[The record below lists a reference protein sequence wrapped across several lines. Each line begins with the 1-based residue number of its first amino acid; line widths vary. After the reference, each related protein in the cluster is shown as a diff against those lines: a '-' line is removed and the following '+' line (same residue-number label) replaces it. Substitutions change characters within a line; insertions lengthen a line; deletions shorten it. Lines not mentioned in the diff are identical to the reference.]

1 MEMPSPS
8 ESNPVNRIAPRFA
21 FEAHIR
27 IRLQQGDRTR
37 AFGGWARDISESGIS
52 AFVAQALSVGVLVT
66 LEVPLDESTELVI
79 SAKVARNLG
88 TQYGFQFLALS
99 AEQRAQIVGVTRG
112 KAAIA
117 VSNFSG

>member
-1 MEMPSPS
+1 
-8 ESNPVNRIAPRFA
+8 V
-21 FEAHIR
+21 
-27 IRLQQGDRTR
+27 
-37 AFGGWARDISESGIS
+37 FGGWARDISESGIS
-52 AFVAQALSVGVLVT
+52 AFVAQELSVGELVT
-66 LEVPLDESTELVI
+66 LEVPLDKSTELVI

-117 VSNFSG
+117 VSNLSG